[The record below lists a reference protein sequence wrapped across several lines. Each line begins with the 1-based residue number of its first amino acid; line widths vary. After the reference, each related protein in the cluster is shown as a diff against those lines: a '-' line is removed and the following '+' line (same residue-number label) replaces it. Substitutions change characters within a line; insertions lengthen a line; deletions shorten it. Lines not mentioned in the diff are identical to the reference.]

1 MKKILMIA
9 GEASGDIYGAEL
21 AKNLFSMSDVN
32 ITGIGGDRM
41 RNAGVEILYDA
52 SNISVVGV
60 SEILPKFSAIRKAY
74 NLVKD
79 LLKSHKI
86 DMVVLIDYPGFNI
99 RIAGV
104 AKSEGIPVVYYIS
117 PQIWA
122 WKKGRLHKIAERVNK
137 MIVILPFEEALYK
150 DAGVDCTFAGHPL
163 VDEILNTGPVEQTL
177 QKYKIV
183 KGKPVIGLLPGS
195 RPGEINSLLTDMLEA
210 ARILKET
217 NPDIQLVMAV
227 AETLDFDHIRD
238 IVSKSPVGV
247 KMMKGEANDVLNI
260 SDVIIAASGTIT
272 LQAALF
278 EKPMVVL
285 YRVSALTYAAA
296 KLLVKIKDICIVNI
310 LAGKR
315 IVPEMLQADVK
326 PDRIAEEVRRML
338 DDKGY
343 YEKIKKDLHEVKMR
357 LGPPGASLRAAEVI
371 AKMLDSEQKLE
382 ARSKRQE
389 VRGKK

>member
-21 AKNLFSMSDVN
+21 AKHLYSMSEVN
-32 ITGIGGDRM
+32 ITGIGGERM

-52 SNISVVGV
+52 SNISVVGI
-60 SEILPKFSAIRKAY
+60 SEVLPKFNAIRRAY
-74 NLVKD
+74 NLTKD
-79 LLKSHKI
+79 LIKSHKT

-99 RIAGV
+99 RVAGV
-104 AKSEGIPVVYYIS
+104 AKAEGIPVVYYIS

-122 WKKGRLHKIAERVNK
+122 WKKGRLQKIAERVNK

-163 VDEILNTGPVEQTL
+163 VDEIINTRPVEETL
-177 QKYKIV
+177 QKYKVI
-183 KGKPVIGLLPGS
+183 KEKPVIGLLPGS
-195 RPGEINSLLTDMLEA
+195 RPGEINALLKDMLEA

-227 AETLDFDHIRD
+227 AETLDFKSIRD
-238 IVSKSPVGV
+238 IVFRSSVEV
-247 KMMKGEANDVLNI
+247 KIIRGEANDVLNI

-315 IVPEMLQADVK
+315 IVPEILQADVK

-338 DDKGY
+338 NDKGY

-357 LGPPGASLRAAEVI
+357 LGPPGASKRAANVI
-371 AKMLDSEQKLE
+371 AAMLESEK
-382 ARSKRQE
+382 
-389 VRGKK
+389 

>member
-1 MKKILMIA
+1 MNNILMIA

-21 AKNLFSMSDVN
+21 AKHLYKMSEVK
-32 ITGIGGDRM
+32 ITGIGGERM
-41 RNAGVEILYDA
+41 RNAGVNILYDA

-60 SEILPKFSAIRKAY
+60 SEILPKYSAIKKAY

-79 LLKSHKI
+79 LIKSHTI

-99 RIAGV
+99 RVAGV
-104 AKSEGIPVVYYIS
+104 AKAEGIPVVYYIS

-122 WKKGRLHKIAERVNK
+122 WKKGRIHKIAERVKK

-163 VDEILNTGPVEQTL
+163 VDEIINTRPVEESF

-210 ARILKET
+210 AKILKET
-217 NPDIQLVMAV
+217 MPDIQLVMAV

-238 IVSKSPVGV
+238 IVSKSFVDV
-247 KMMKGEANDVLNI
+247 KIIRGEANDVLNI

-296 KLLVKIKDICIVNI
+296 KWLVKIKDICIVNI

-315 IVPEMLQADVK
+315 IVPEMLQSDVK
-326 PDRIAEEVRRML
+326 PDRIAEEVKRML
-338 DDKGY
+338 NDKGY
-343 YEKIKKDLHEVKMR
+343 YEKIKKDLHDVKMK
-357 LGPPGASLRAAEVI
+357 LGPPGASERAAKVI
-371 AKMLDSEQKLE
+371 AKMLEQ
-382 ARSKRQE
+382 
-389 VRGKK
+389 

>member
-1 MKKILMIA
+1 MIA

-21 AKNLFSMSDVN
+21 AKHLYSMSEVN
-32 ITGIGGDRM
+32 ITGIGGERM
-41 RNAGVEILYDA
+41 RHAGVEILYDA
-52 SNISVVGV
+52 SNISVVGI
-60 SEILPKFSAIRKAY
+60 SEVLPKFSAIRRAY
-74 NLVKD
+74 NLTKD
-79 LLKSHKI
+79 LIKSHKT

-99 RIAGV
+99 RVAGV

-122 WKKGRLHKIAERVNK
+122 WKKGRLQKIAERVNK

-163 VDEILNTGPVEQTL
+163 VDEIINTRPVEETL
-177 QKYKIV
+177 QKYKVI
-183 KGKPVIGLLPGS
+183 KEKPVIGLLPGS
-195 RPGEINSLLTDMLEA
+195 RPGEINALLKDMLEA

-217 NPDIQLVMAV
+217 NPDIQFVMAV
-227 AETLDFDHIRD
+227 AETLDYNNIRD
-238 IVSKSPVGV
+238 IVSRSSVEV
-247 KMMKGEANDVLNI
+247 KIIRGEANDVLNI
-260 SDVIIAASGTIT
+260 SNVIIAASGTIT

-315 IVPEMLQADVK
+315 IVPEILQADVK

-338 DDKGY
+338 NDKGY

-357 LGPPGASLRAAEVI
+357 LGPPGASERAAKVI
-371 AKMLDSEQKLE
+371 AEMLKSYEL
-382 ARSKRQE
+382 
-389 VRGKK
+389 